1 MIEGGS
7 NAAFFVF
14 GYNPNETNGG
24 HFHTFLA
31 ARARLGESFTFT
43 FSHFHATMWEN
54 TAYDA
59 VLIDKERI
67 TTAFYV
73 NFQIFYLKNCIFLI
87 FLSIFAIFGC
97 IV

>member
-1 MIEGGS
+1 MPRILLHPAWRYTRIEPEAGGMKRAIVS
-7 NAAFFVF
+7 PCN
-14 GYNPNETNGG
+14 TKKKNG
-24 HFHTFLA
+24 
-31 ARARLGESFTFT
+31 RRLIIGT
-43 FSHFHATMWEN
+43 
-54 TAYDA
+54 
-59 VLIDKERI
+59 IDKATPNSKKRI

>member
-14 GYNPNETNGG
+14 GYNPNEINGG

-31 ARARLGESFTFT
+31 ARARLGESSTFT

-59 VLIDKERI
+59 VLTNEKKDCQQPIVILMKKDFSFPFSER
-67 TTAFYV
+67 
-73 NFQIFYLKNCIFLI
+73 
-87 FLSIFAIFGC
+87 SDER
-97 IV
+97 